1 MTCSTCCFAWGK
13 MAIANNYVAKGCCKF
28 LCHTDLGLLW
38 KCRTGWIRL
47 KNGSV
52 EEAGLKGEFPLSPP
66 QLLYELIELP
76 DSVPFCVWNDGGL
89 PVRELGRR
97 VWDLYCS
104 WPTPISCGAWE
115 KSWEKLQNPANKGCG
130 KQIPS
135 GFCMEHSAMPLSP
148 LPRSLSIFHGER
160 YQNRRE
166 APLSLITMT
175 LPRERFKQI
184 KWDIFF

>member
-1 MTCSTCCFAWGK
+1 MACSTCCFAWGK
-13 MAIANNYVAKGCCKF
+13 MAIANNYIAKGCCKF
-28 LCHTDLGLLW
+28 LCHTDLCLLW

-66 QLLYELIELP
+66 QLLCELIELP
-76 DSVPFCVWNDGGL
+76 DSVPFCVLMMGFFLFMNWGEGC
-89 PVRELGRR
+89 ETCTALGSYPFL
-97 VWDLYCS
+97 VVHGKSLGK
-104 WPTPISCGAWE
+104 SCRILLT
-115 KSWEKLQNPANKGCG
+115 KDVAN
-130 KQIPS
+130 IPS

-148 LPRSLSIFHGER
+148 LPRSPSIFHGER